1 MNIKQSSLSQKKP
14 LSIVLLQLILN
25 KQFEQ
30 SIVILVQLKKAAE
43 ANCSGFSSQY
53 EATMK
58 GVTFEFDLSKM
69 IKC

>member
-1 MNIKQSSLSQKKP
+1 M
-14 LSIVLLQLILN
+14 LLQLILN